1 MVLQESLEDI
11 MINSESYS
19 ERLWSWL
26 GWRTNVGDAIRPH
39 FETYIEMK
47 NKWAQVNGFDDY
59 GQYWR
64 SDYEMEKDNFNDLGK
79 FFRFCMSLGI
89 DSKWFLALEEFEKIK
104 PLYQELHAYVR
115 HRLAE
120 TFGDVIDTDGGLLP
134 ANILGDMWGRFWT
147 GLFKFVI
154 PYPDAPSVDVTD
166 ELVAQGQGFLDSQ
179 DKRPEIM

>member
-1 MVLQESLEDI
+1 MD
-11 MINSESYS
+11 
-19 ERLWSWL
+19 
-26 GWRTNVGDAIRPH
+26 
-39 FETYIEMK
+39 K
-47 NKWAQVNGFDDY
+47 N
-59 GQYWR
+59 
-64 SDYEMEKDNFNDLGK
+64 
-79 FFRFCMSLGI
+79 I
-89 DSKWFLALEEFEKIK
+89 FLALEEFEKIK

-166 ELVAQGQGFLDSQ
+166 ELVAQGQGFLDNK
-179 DKRPEIM
+179 DKSRSEKLSTDL